1 MAELTMIR
9 WGMPPPPR
17 TGGPPVTNIRNPS
30 SPHWRGWPKPE
41 NRCLVP
47 FNSFAED
54 AGAGGEPRDQ
64 EERRGLVRAERRQ
77 AADRLRW
84 HLDRVQRRPRHEV
97 KTDPRPSLR
106 LRLPNDRAERCRRAD
121 PSEGHADDLD
131 DRRRARCL
139 DARAVGGSQSA
150 AEAVT
155 GRCVEDGD
163 AGGRQGRQSGR
174 MKFVTARPFADPDL
188 AGTTPKRLPDT
199 TGGIDSSHGDRDI
212 SNDGGRIY
220 PPARRADVPR
230 RSGTGI
236 LRVTP
241 VVA

>member
-1 MAELTMIR
+1 
-9 WGMPPPPR
+9 
-17 TGGPPVTNIRNPS
+17 
-30 SPHWRGWPKPE
+30 
-41 NRCLVP
+41 
-47 FNSFAED
+47 
-54 AGAGGEPRDQ
+54 
-64 EERRGLVRAERRQ
+64 
-77 AADRLRW
+77 
-84 HLDRVQRRPRHEV
+84 
-97 KTDPRPSLR
+97 
-106 LRLPNDRAERCRRAD
+106 
-121 PSEGHADDLD
+121 
-131 DRRRARCL
+131 
-139 DARAVGGSQSA
+139 
-150 AEAVT
+150 
-155 GRCVEDGD
+155 
-163 AGGRQGRQSGR
+163 